1 MSRLTARGV
10 VVRYN
15 GRTAVGGVDLE
26 VAAGEWVSIIGPN
39 GAGKSSLLR
48 ALAGVIPHE
57 GSIRIGDHELSS
69 LRRRQVAQMVAVVPQ
84 HPERPDGMR
93 VADYALLGRSPHLSY
108 LAVETDADRDIVAG
122 VLDRLDASDLA
133 DRRLGTL
140 SGGEWQRVVL
150 ARALVQEPE
159 VLLLD
164 EPTTSL
170 DVGHAQQVFD
180 LVEDLR
186 VERQISVLAAI
197 HDLTMAGQYSDRLV
211 CMDGGLVIADGPPRS
226 VLTEAVLMRFS
237 GARVTVVD
245 GPGGEVIVAP
255 RRRP

>member
-15 GRTAVGGVDLE
+15 GRTAVRGVDLD
-26 VAAGEWVSIIGPN
+26 VAEGEWVTIIGPN

-48 ALAGVIPHE
+48 ALAGVIPYE
-57 GSIRIGDHELSS
+57 GTIRIADAEMAS
-69 LRRRQVAQMVAVVPQ
+69 LRRREVAQLVAVVPQ

-108 LAVETDADRDIVAG
+108 LAVETDADRAIVLS
-122 VLDRLDASDLA
+122 VLERLDATDLA
-133 DRRLGTL
+133 ERRLGTL

-150 ARALVQEPE
+150 ARALVQEPG

-186 VERQISVLAAI
+186 VERGISVVAAI
-197 HDLTMAGQYSDRLV
+197 HDLTMAGQYSDRLL
-211 CMDGGLVIADGPPRS
+211 CMDGGTVVADGPPRT
-226 VLTEAVLMRFS
+226 VLTEEILVRFS

-255 RRRP
+255 RRRT